1 MASDDNKVTNQ
12 SNTTEDI
19 YGKLD
24 PNGNYYDPALS
35 YLTYYWTYYFNYLS
49 VLTHLFTMYYG
60 MSFWCGSSKIAILY
74 TF

>member
-1 MASDDNKVTNQ
+1 MASDDKKVTKQ
-12 SNTTEDI
+12 SNTTTDM

-24 PNGNYYDPALS
+24 PNGNYYDPSLS

-49 VLTHLFTMYYG
+49 VMTHMFVMYYA